1 MADQGEGASRL
12 EEVRVDMPS
21 EGGNGGESQAETG
34 DETRVVTDLL
44 LAWGEGNEA
53 ALDRLLPMLYSE
65 LHSMADRSLRRER
78 SNHTL
83 QATALVSEAYL
94 RLVNQDRIQW
104 RNRAQFLG
112 IAAEMMRRILV
123 DYARKRQAAKR
134 DGGLRMTLDEGVASV
149 PKAGS
154 ATREVNLVALDEALK
169 RLHRVDP
176 RQAKI
181 VELRYFAGLKVEE
194 TAEVLGISARTI
206 KREWQMAR
214 AWLKRELSRG
224 TDPDDDDAGSGSG
237 ARSGDGTGD

>member
-1 MADQGEGASRL
+1 M
-12 EEVRVDMPS
+12 S
-21 EGGNGGESQAETG
+21 EGETTHLDEAEQPDPALTHN
-34 DETRVVTDLL
+34 VTELL
-44 LAWGEGNEA
+44 LKWGDGDEA
-53 ALDRLLPMLYSE
+53 ALDRLLPVMYSE
-65 LHSMADRSLRRER
+65 LRSMADRSLRRER

-83 QATALVSEAYL
+83 QATALVNEAYL

-123 DYARKRQAAKR
+123 DHARKRQAAKR

-154 ATREVNLVALDEALK
+154 ATREVNLVALDAALS
-169 RLHRVDP
+169 RLQKVDP
-176 RQAKI
+176 RQARI

-194 TAEVLGISARTI
+194 TAEVLEISSRTV

-214 AWLKRELSRG
+214 AWLKRELARG
-224 TDPDDDDAGSGSG
+224 TDG
-237 ARSGDGTGD
+237 GD